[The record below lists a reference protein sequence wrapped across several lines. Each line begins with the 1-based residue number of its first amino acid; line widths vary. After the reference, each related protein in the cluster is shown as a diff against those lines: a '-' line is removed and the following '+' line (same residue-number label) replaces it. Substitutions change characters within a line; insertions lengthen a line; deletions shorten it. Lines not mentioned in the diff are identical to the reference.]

1 MGKIGFNE
9 DAGQTGLLLKR
20 RQIVRNGLFEI
31 AEVDD
36 DLRAGREKLFKI
48 QRGLAAVQL
57 AGHRQIGDAVIKIRD
72 LVFAHLGA
80 DADELFGRERRKDHR
95 GDRAAGSDLRDVGGQ
110 LNFASARIG
119 EHDRFGSGLF
129 GGLFRRGFR
138 CSRLFRRRRCGLR
151 GSRFRRAARGKAEQH
166 HQCKKQGKC
175 FFHGCT
181 PLIIFSR
188 ENIFV

>member
-31 AEVDD
+31 AEVYD
-36 DLRAGREKLFKI
+36 DLRAGGEKLFKI

-129 GGLFRRGFR
+129 RRGFR
-138 CSRLFRRRRCGLR
+138 CSRLFRRRGCGLR
-151 GSRFRRAARGKAEQH
+151 GSRFRRAARGKAEKH
-166 HQCKKQGKC
+166 HQCKKQGKY

-181 PLIIFSR
+181 PLIIFSF

>member
-36 DLRAGREKLFKI
+36 DLRAGGEKLFKI

-57 AGHRQIGDAVIKIRD
+57 TGHRQIGNAVIKIRD
-72 LVFAHLGA
+72 LIFAHLGA

-119 EHDRFGSGLF
+119 KHDRFDSGLF
-129 GGLFRRGFR
+129 GGLFGGVFRRGFR
-138 CSRLFRRRRCGLR
+138 CSRLFRRR

-175 FFHGCT
+175 FFHGCS
-181 PLIIFSR
+181 PLVIFSR